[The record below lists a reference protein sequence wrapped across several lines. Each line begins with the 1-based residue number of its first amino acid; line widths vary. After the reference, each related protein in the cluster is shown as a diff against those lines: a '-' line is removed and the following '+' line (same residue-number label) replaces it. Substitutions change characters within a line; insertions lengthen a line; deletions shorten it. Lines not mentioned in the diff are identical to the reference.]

1 MSSTYIFVDGG
12 YLQRAHA
19 ESVAPWFGSE
29 TEIDLSSA
37 LARLAQLSTL
47 DDIWGPMAYSPNGG
61 TRIFYYDCLDE
72 DRRGN
77 ETDREFSLRLDQQNN
92 RLQELRDINDCHIR
106 LGTLKGRKRREQKE
120 VDVLIAVE
128 MMAHAARGNMQKAVL
143 VTGDLDLRPAVE
155 ALVQLGLSVEII
167 SNEKTTSRELTWAG
181 SSFRALTFKNFFDW
195 TRLSDRHKFPIPI
208 GRDFTPHGVGEIIKQ
223 GSVDGLHCTLHRSEN
238 GYLLYFPI
246 FVKGNARLMR
256 TFEHENLDRIELF
269 FKLEYKPILWDNSEI
284 TTEMA
289 KQGD

>member
-143 VTGDLDLRPAVE
+143 VTGELGNNCVEHGSPAPGLLRIGCKPGALFLQFENYCAQPPEWRSRKPLAVE
-155 ALVQLGLSVEII
+155 NFRAGGYGLRLAQAVASGLS
-167 SNEKTTSRELTWAG
+167 RRWADG
-181 SSFRALTFKNFFDW
+181 HVVVRAEFR
-195 TRLSDRHKFPIPI
+195 
-208 GRDFTPHGVGEIIKQ
+208 
-223 GSVDGLHCTLHRSEN
+223 
-238 GYLLYFPI
+238 
-246 FVKGNARLMR
+246 
-256 TFEHENLDRIELF
+256 
-269 FKLEYKPILWDNSEI
+269 
-284 TTEMA
+284 TE
-289 KQGD
+289 GCPTG